1 MTAESLAVNNQDLLI
16 GSAWLLVG
24 LLLNCKSLVMLLCM
38 AVYLIIQNITPRNF
52 DAFIICSV
60 LYFYFSNQNFIK
72 LPSAFRFAFICFGF
86 VYLAGAV
93 DQFLYYHFDRDTRF
107 DRIQPYLVTVINAYV
122 LAYLLS
128 DWRRNNVVGLA
139 NYCAMRYR
147 RYKIS
152 DTHLHKLPSAK
163 R

>member
-1 MTAESLAVNNQDLLI
+1 MASLSVQPSSYGIALALIWVLI
-16 GSAWLLVG
+16 GTLFNA
-24 LLLNCKSLVMLLCM
+24 KAFVMLATILL
-38 AVYLIIQNITPRNF
+38 YWIIQNITPRNL
-52 DAFIICSV
+52 DAFVICSA
-60 LYFYFSNQNFIK
+60 LYFYFANQGFIK
-72 LPSAFRFAFICFGF
+72 LPSAFKFAFICFGF

-93 DQFLYYHFDRDTRF
+93 DQFIYYHLDHDTRF

-128 DWRRNNVVGLA
+128 DWRRNDVVGLA

-152 DTHLHKLPSAK
+152 GTHLQKLPSAK

>member
-1 MTAESLAVNNQDLLI
+1 MANLSVQPSNYGIALALIWVLI
-16 GSAWLLVG
+16 GILFNA
-24 LLLNCKSLVMLLCM
+24 KSFVMLATILL
-38 AVYLIIQNITPRNF
+38 YWLIQNITARNL
-52 DAFIICSV
+52 DAFAICSA

-72 LPSAFRFAFICFGF
+72 LPSAFKFAFICFGF

-93 DQFLYYHFDRDTRF
+93 DQFMSYHFDRDTRF

-152 DTHLHKLPSAK
+152 DTHLPRLPSAK